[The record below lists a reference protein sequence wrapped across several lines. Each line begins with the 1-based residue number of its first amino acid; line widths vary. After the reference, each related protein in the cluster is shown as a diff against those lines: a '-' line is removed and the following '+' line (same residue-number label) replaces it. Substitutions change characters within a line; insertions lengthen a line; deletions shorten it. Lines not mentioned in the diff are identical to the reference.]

1 MTGLATGGLVFHLC
15 LLLLAVHGV
24 GFVFEKWR
32 QPKLLGEI
40 LVGVLLGPHV
50 LAPFLP
56 ALAGDGSTILSFI
69 SQVGLILLM
78 FLAGTESK
86 HIGFQN
92 NKKLMLS
99 LITLG
104 TGLPFLVL
112 IGLASAGLVPLAAL
126 MGSAQSP
133 DATLTLVAIAV
144 TVTSIPVLSRIF
156 QDLGLART
164 QFAAL
169 IIGTA
174 VLEDIL
180 LWGILSF
187 AQVIALGASSPL
199 SIVLH
204 MATNVVFMAAG
215 LLLLPV
221 GVARLATA
229 RGNFVARNSPM
240 AWPIVVLLSYISLA
254 HLLQVNVVFAAFLA
268 GFALT
273 GGTSTQAPVTSL
285 ASVAALRSVAQAFFI
300 PLFFAMIG
308 YKLRLDAS
316 FSAREFCAFLLGSS
330 ALSGACTWIAARLG
344 GLRSFEALNV
354 AITSNARG
362 GPGIVLAGIAF
373 ESGLVTASFY
383 TTLVLTALATSLGAA
398 WWLRS
403 QVKRRRPLLN
413 GDSLP
418 VR

>member
-1 MTGLATGGLVFHLC
+1 MTSLATGSLVFHLC

-24 GFVFEKWR
+24 GFLFEKWR

-40 LVGVLLGPHV
+40 LVGVLFGPHV
-50 LAPFLP
+50 LAPVLP
-56 ALAGDGSTILSFI
+56 ALASEGATVLSFI
-69 SQVGLILLM
+69 SQAGLILLM

-86 HIGFQN
+86 HIGFQR

-99 LITLG
+99 LVTLG
-104 TGLPFLVL
+104 TGLPFLLL
-112 IGLASAGLVPLAAL
+112 IALASADLVPLTSI

-133 DATLTLVAIAV
+133 DATLTLLAIAV

-156 QDLGLART
+156 QDLRLTQT

-180 LWGILSF
+180 LWGVLSF
-187 AQVIALGASSPL
+187 AQVVALKASSPL
-199 SIVLH
+199 SIALH
-204 MATNVVFMAAG
+204 MATNLLFMAAG
-215 LLLLPV
+215 LLLLPA
-221 GVARLATA
+221 GVTRLASA
-229 RGNFVARNSPM
+229 RGNFVARNSPI

-273 GGTSTQAPVTSL
+273 GGASSESSGTSL
-285 ASVAALRSVAQAFFI
+285 TSVAALRSVAQAFFI

-308 YKLRLDAS
+308 YKLKLDAS
-316 FSAREFCAFLLGSS
+316 FSARELCVFLLGSS
-330 ALSGACTWIAARLG
+330 ALSSACTWFAARVG
-344 GLRSFEALNV
+344 GLRAYEALNV

-383 TTLVLTALATSLGAA
+383 TTLVLTALLTSLSAA
-398 WWLRS
+398 WWLRF
-403 QVKRRRPLLN
+403 QVKRRRPLLS

-418 VR
+418 AL